1 MSELREEIEML
12 LPWYAN
18 GTLGE
23 RERAQVEAALAADP
37 YLMQS
42 LEVLLAD
49 GDAVRSVAEA
59 TEPSPAMEAR
69 FLAQLAREPVTG
81 GASPAS
87 NLSSS
92 LAARAGRWLAALI
105 GAATPPRLA
114 YAAAALA
121 LVFVV
126 QAGVIAALVTDR
138 GGFRLASEEKPGVD
152 GPRLLVQFVDT
163 APAGALAQEL
173 ADLGARIVDGPA
185 GGLFTLAFAVGEKRP
200 AEELA
205 QILRQ
210 RPQYF
215 RLVLPAK

>member
-1 MSELREEIEML
+1 MSTSREEIEML

-23 RERAQVEAALAADP
+23 VDRARVEAALAADP
-37 YLMQS
+37 HLARS
-42 LEVLLAD
+42 LEALLGE
-49 GDAVRSVAEA
+49 GDAVRAMAEA

-69 FLAQLAREPVTG
+69 FLAQLAREPAAAEVRRAAKAVPG
-81 GASPAS
+81 
-87 NLSSS
+87 
-92 LAARAGRWLAALI
+92 LAARAGGWLASLLA
-105 GAATPPRLA
+105 AATPQRLA

-121 LVFVV
+121 LVLVV
-126 QAGVIAALVTDR
+126 QAGVIAALVTDG
-138 GGFRLASEEKPGVD
+138 GGFRLASEDKPATD
-152 GPRLLVQFVDT
+152 GPRLLVQFNET

-173 ADLGARIVDGPA
+173 ARLGARIVDGPA
-185 GGLFTLAFAVGEKRP
+185 GGLFTLAFAADEKRP

-210 RPQYF
+210 HPGYF